1 MASLGMRS
9 VKAAL
14 PRGTRAMP
22 GRAPEYRTVDAAAY
36 DALAAAR
43 PRRPP
48 PFAFAPRRLT
58 AGQLEAHRY
67 NASAGRLNVAP
78 HDDDAE
84 AEPGGTH
91 QIVELR

>member
-1 MASLGMRS
+1 
-9 VKAAL
+9 
-14 PRGTRAMP
+14 MP
-22 GRAPEYRTVDAAAY
+22 GRAPEHRAVDAAAY

-43 PRRPP
+43 PLKPP
-48 PFAFAPRRLT
+48 RFAFAPRRLT

-67 NASAGRLNVAP
+67 SASAGRLNVAP

-91 QIVELR
+91 IVVLP